1 MDSDPLPFF
10 KALADAN
17 RLRVVGLLAQRAHS
31 VEELARILE
40 LRPSTVSHHLA
51 KMAAVGLVKSS
62 TRGHY
67 HLYALDVDALHEHAK
82 RISTPATLERW
93 AAPRTP
99 ASDPYAE
106 KVLATFLDAQGRLKK
121 LPMQRKKLDV
131 VLRHA
136 LRLFEDE
143 GPWDEREVNRRLKT
157 LSDDVASLRRGL
169 IDHRLLARKPG
180 GKEYRRVPD

>member
-1 MDSDPLPFF
+1 MDSDLVPFF

-17 RLRVVGLLAQRAHS
+17 RLRVVGLLAHRAHS
-31 VEELARILE
+31 VEELAKILD

-67 HLYALDVDALHEHAK
+67 HLYTLDLDALREHAK
-82 RISTPATLERW
+82 RISSDASIKRLASPPT
-93 AAPRTP
+93 
-99 ASDPYAE
+99 SDPYAD
-106 KVLATFLDAQGRLKK
+106 KVLATFLDADGRLTK
-121 LPMQRKKLDV
+121 LPMQRKKFEV

-143 GPWDEREVNRRLKT
+143 GPWDEREVNRRLRT

-169 IDHRLLARKPG
+169 IDHRLITRKPG
-180 GKEYRRVPD
+180 GKEYRRVPT